1 MKEIIIIKTDSG
13 QRIRTLLDREQI
25 KYQIVYDDILADE
38 KLSKEEIYRR
48 DMWLANQDKERQ
60 REIKFWDKVQAQDD
74 AKLNKDDDEWDWN

>member
-13 QRIRTLLDREQI
+13 QRIRALLDREQI